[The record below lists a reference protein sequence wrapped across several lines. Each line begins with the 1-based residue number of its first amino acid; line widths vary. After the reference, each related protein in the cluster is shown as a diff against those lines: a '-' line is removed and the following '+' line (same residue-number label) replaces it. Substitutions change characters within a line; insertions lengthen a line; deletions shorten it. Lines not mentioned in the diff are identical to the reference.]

1 MIILDTHIWI
11 WYFEGDSSRLDDGDM
26 WPVSFA
32 LTRWT
37 PEVEARIAELVRA
50 AVS

>member
-1 MIILDTHIWI
+1 MG
-11 WYFEGDSSRLDDGDM
+11 FQEAANLDDGEL

-32 LTRWT
+32 LTKWT
-37 PEVEARIAELVRA
+37 PEVEKKIAELVRA